1 MNSPRL
7 VTHAG
12 LTLNLSQI
20 KCLRLN
26 VFTSLDKRNILVV
39 EFKTR
44 YDFIQHPET
53 NEFLK
58 QEYNEQTEVEFPDY
72 ETAVVYRDEWEEIW
86 QDYLDEQA

>member
-7 VTHAG
+7 ATHAG

-20 KCLRLN
+20 KCFKLN
-26 VFTSLDKRNILVV
+26 GFTSLSKRNTLVV

-53 NEFLK
+53 GKFEK
-58 QEYNEQTEVEFPDY
+58 QVYNEHTEVEFPNY
-72 ETAVVYRDEWEEIW
+72 ETAVAHRDEWEDIW
-86 QDYLDEQA
+86 QDYLDEQS

>member
-7 VTHAG
+7 ATHAG

-20 KCLRLN
+20 KCFKLN
-26 VFTSLDKRNILVV
+26 SFTSLDKKNTLVV

-53 NEFLK
+53 GKFEK
-58 QEYNEQTEVEFPDY
+58 QEYNEQTEVEFPDH

-86 QDYLDEQA
+86 QDYLDEQS

>member
-20 KCLRLN
+20 KCFKLN
-26 VFTSLDKRNILVV
+26 GFTSLDNRNTLVV

-44 YDFIQHPET
+44 YDYIQHPGT
-53 NEFLK
+53 KEFEK
-58 QEYNEQTEVEFPDY
+58 QEYKEKAEVEFPDY
-72 ETAVVYRDEWEEIW
+72 DTAVAHRDEWEEIW
-86 QDYLDEQA
+86 QDYLDEQS

>member
-20 KCLRLN
+20 KCFKLN
-26 VFTSLDKRNILVV
+26 PFSNIGPQNALVV

-44 YDFIQHPET
+44 YDFIPHPET
-53 NEFLK
+53 GKFEK
-58 QEYNEQTEVEFPDY
+58 QEYREQTEVEFPDY

-86 QDYLDEQA
+86 QDYLDHQS